1 MVRNY
6 SYLDHRY
13 PIGFAL
19 YPSLRAPGSMPR
31 GGGCMPVGLCAEVW
45 LLAGS
50 VSHFFETL
58 NGEC

>member
-19 YPSLRAPGSMPR
+19 YPSLRAPGSMP
-31 GGGCMPVGLCAEVW
+31 GGGGRDQNLGHLEIASKF
-45 LLAGS
+45 LLK
-50 VSHFFETL
+50 FL
-58 NGEC
+58 